1 MTITF
6 SSDSTEMTETIG
18 ADLASSLDKA
28 HIRRMMI
35 ALNGEMGVGKTAF
48 TRGFCRALG
57 IRAVKSPTYTVVN
70 EYRDG
75 KLPVFHFDMY
85 RLSDEDDLLSVGY
98 EEYLT
103 RDGYL
108 LAEWS
113 ERAGGLLPDERITV
127 TISRT
132 DAETGRKIDIEV
144 PDLLADRLHFHA
156 KE

>member
-18 ADLASSLDKA
+18 AELSSSLDKA

-35 ALNGEMGVGKTAF
+35 ALDGEMGVGKTAF

-57 IRAVKSPTYTVVN
+57 IHAVKSPTYTVVN

-75 KLPVFHFDMY
+75 TLPVFHFDMY

-98 EEYLT
+98 EEYLAH
-103 RDGYL
+103 DGYL

-132 DAETGRKIDIEV
+132 DTETGRKIDIEV
-144 PDLLADRLHFHA
+144 PTPLADRLHFHA